1 MQEILTQK
9 EIDMILNSLNDNGS
23 NIVSNENKIK
33 TYDFKRPN
41 KFSREHL
48 RTLRNIF
55 EIFAQNFTNYLTARL
70 RFLASVELLSVQEF
84 SYEEFCNSIIYPSSI
99 AIASIDI
106 SNGDILL
113 EMQPVLSFSII
124 DRLLGGKG
132 QPLEKIREFTEIEL
146 PILEKVFI
154 KMFFLMKEAFKKL
167 VDLNIKM
174 KKIESNLSYVR
185 VLSSSENVAILTF
198 KTYIGNVNGLL
209 NLCLPYVTIKPVLQ
223 AIDEKMNAEIQK
235 EKDPELF
242 KKIEKKIQN
251 VSVPVKALLGKA
263 NITIEKFLSLKEG
276 DIIVLDANTDGNI
289 DVFVADL
296 LKFKGTPGFK
306 KNRIAVKINEVIR
319 ETD

>member
-1 MQEILTQK
+1 M
-9 EIDMILNSLNDNGS
+9 
-23 NIVSNENKIK
+23 
-33 TYDFKRPN
+33 
-41 KFSREHL
+41 
-48 RTLRNIF
+48 
-55 EIFAQNFTNYLTARL
+55 
-70 RFLASVELLSVQEF
+70 
-84 SYEEFCNSIIYPSSI
+84 
-99 AIASIDI
+99 
-106 SNGDILL
+106 
-113 EMQPVLSFSII
+113 
-124 DRLLGGKG
+124 
-132 QPLEKIREFTEIEL
+132 
-146 PILEKVFI
+146 
-154 KMFFLMKEAFKKL
+154 FLMKEAFKNF

-223 AIDEKMNAEIQK
+223 AIDDKMNAEMQK

-242 KKIEKKIQN
+242 KNRKKIQN

-296 LKFKGTPGFK
+296 LKFKRNPWIQ

-319 ETD
+319 KLIRIGRRVIK